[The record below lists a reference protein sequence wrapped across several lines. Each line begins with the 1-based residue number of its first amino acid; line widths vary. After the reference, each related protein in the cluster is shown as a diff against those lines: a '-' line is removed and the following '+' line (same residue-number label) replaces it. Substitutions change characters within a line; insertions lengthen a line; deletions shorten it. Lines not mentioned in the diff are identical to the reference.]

1 MRVNEYRV
9 NEDVLSSLLA
19 PDLDN
24 PSPVLAELM
33 AAKNP
38 EYQVLAVR
46 TLAPFDTAA
55 ERTGRTAGSI
65 YLRLQNE
72 IVAVAMSD
80 NGMLTLA
87 YQIQEALDG

>member
-1 MRVNEYRV
+1 MTDLYRV
-9 NEDVLSSLLA
+9 NEDVLSRLLA

-38 EYQVLAVR
+38 EYEVLGIR
-46 TLAPFDTAA
+46 TFAPFDSAA
-55 ERTGRTAGSI
+55 ERTGATAGSI

-72 IVAVAMSD
+72 VIAVAMSD
-80 NGMLTLA
+80 NAMLTLA
-87 YQIQEALDG
+87 AQIQEALGG